1 MGGGNAQ
8 VRAACGRHVVPAEPD
23 APWRQKTAMSR
34 ARNQA
39 KLDTANKGTVRLPA
53 ASAGPWLTLLGVCA
67 GSQLKQNEAAL
78 SIKCKVCLQPFICT
92 SAEVKLREH
101 RRVCGGGVA

>member
-1 MGGGNAQ
+1 M
-8 VRAACGRHVVPAEPD
+8 
-23 APWRQKTAMSR
+23 
-34 ARNQA
+34 AR
-39 KLDTANKGTVRLPA
+39 
-53 ASAGPWLTLLGVCA
+53 LLYA

-101 RRVCGGGVA
+101 RRVCGGGVTAMFVALLSPLPNSHVRFSLHGHSDNKHPKQTFADCFPDYKPPATK